1 MDMWLDKSADFI
13 EKRVEPFTRVINII
27 GACTALIMV
36 VLVTAHVLSR
46 ALFKKPLMG
55 TVELEEL
62 MIVILVFLGMAYT
75 QVQGKHISVDFL
87 TSRLSERTQNILA
100 VANALLSLL
109 LFFALSWQSILLS
122 LIYLNKGNATFH
134 LRIPLFWVIW
144 IIALGFFLCG
154 VISLRHIFQVA
165 SEAIRKGDASRV
177 VALTIVALLF

>member
-1 MDMWLDKSADFI
+1 MWMGKSADFI
-13 EKRVEPFTRVINII
+13 EKRVEPLTRVINAV

-75 QVQGKHISVDFL
+75 QVKGKHISVDFL
-87 TSRLSERTQNILA
+87 TSRLSERTRNILS
-100 VANALLSLL
+100 VATSLLSML

-122 LIYLNKGNATFH
+122 LIYLSKGNDTFH
-134 LRIPLFWVIW
+134 LGIPLFWVIW
-144 IIALGFFLCG
+144 IIALGFFLCEIG
-154 VISLRHIFQVA
+154 RAHV
-165 SEAIRKGDASRV
+165 
-177 VALTIVALLF
+177 